1 MHESTVTDGPE
12 STPKFP
18 LGRVLMARGVQALVQ
33 DGRLDPRSLLQRHV
47 VGDWDDLDDED
58 KRENHASITNGHR
71 LLSSY
76 RIDSVLTVW
85 VITEA
90 ERQVTTI
97 LLPSE
102 Y

>member
-1 MHESTVTDGPE
+1 MHESTGSNGAE
-12 STPKFP
+12 STRKFP
-18 LGRVLMARGVQALVQ
+18 LGRVSMTRGVHALVQ
-33 DGRLDPRSLLQRHV
+33 EGHLEPSTLLQRHV
-47 VGDWDDLDDED
+47 VGDWGDLDDED
-58 KRENHASITNGHR
+58 RRENDASITDGSR

-90 ERQVTTI
+90 GRQVTTI